1 MKNARGWIL
10 GSLGS
15 IEGNIYGSARN
26 EGERPNETGL
36 FLLREK
42 WNLNLEILSQL
53 SLRVLIKVSSLQSER
68 KMFHAYFLVD
78 LFR

>member
-53 SLRVLIKVSSLQSER
+53 SLRILLAPSP
-68 KMFHAYFLVD
+68 
-78 LFR
+78 